1 MIENIYE
8 RTKVLSKTSLK
19 IALVLP
25 KDVLISIEASKHL
38 ITHSSNLAIKSK
50 GLMVTQNP
58 DFFLQKLNDARES
71 VDGCYY
77 WIDTIKEESWVSSK
91 ILNPVLEECNA
102 ISDLFGAAIKKIKP
116 NG

>member
-1 MIENIYE
+1 MSSVTRE
-8 RTKVLSKTSLK
+8 
-19 IALVLP
+19 
-25 KDVLISIEASKHL
+25 HL
-38 ITHSSNLAIKSK
+38 IIHSSNLAIKSK

-77 WIDTIKEESWVSSK
+77 WVDTIKEEGWVSLG

-102 ISDLFGAAIKKIKP
+102 ISDLFGAAIKKINP

>member
-58 DFFLQKLNDARES
+58 DFFLQNLNDARAS

-77 WIDTIKEESWVSSK
+77 WLELIKDEGWVNGD
-91 ILNPVLEECNA
+91 ILNPVLKECTAVSN
-102 ISDLFGAAIKKIKP
+102 LFGAAIKKIKP

>member
-8 RTKVLSKTSLK
+8 RTKVLSKTCLK

-25 KDVLISIEASKHL
+25 KDVLMGNLTREKLVIQ
-38 ITHSSNLAIKSK
+38 SSNLAIKSK
-50 GLMVTQNP
+50 GLLVTQNS

-77 WIDTIKEESWVSSK
+77 WLDLIKEEGWVNSD
-91 ILNPVLEECNA
+91 ILNPVLEECSA

>member
-1 MIENIYE
+1 MIENIYD
-8 RTKVLSKTSLK
+8 RTRVLSNTCLK

-25 KDVLISIEASKHL
+25 KDVLMSNVTREHL

>member
-1 MIENIYE
+1 MIENIYD
-8 RTKVLSKTSLK
+8 RTKVLSKTCLK

-25 KDVLISIEASKHL
+25 KDILMSSVTREHL
-38 ITHSSNLAIKSK
+38 IIHSSNLAIKSK

-77 WIDTIKEESWVSSK
+77 WVDTIKEEGWVSLG
-91 ILNPVLEECNA
+91 ILNPVLEECNT
-102 ISDLFGAAIKKIKP
+102 ISDLFGAAIKKINP